1 MGFLPGLPYRLRSAF
16 TLTMTTLSHNENR
29 GQERKTPMK
38 KNEYESAAV
47 VNIGQAH
54 EVLLGAKE
62 IIEEENSSGQPPDRF
77 PFDFAKFED

>member
-1 MGFLPGLPYRLRSAF
+1 
-16 TLTMTTLSHNENR
+16 
-29 GQERKTPMK
+29 MK